1 MYDEEVELFF
11 KLEDLIF
18 YEFFCFKLKLFK
30 MLLNGKIKINNKY
43 GILYV
48 VMYEDYEDKNRIIIF
63 FLLLRNV

>member
-1 MYDEEVELFF
+1 
-11 KLEDLIF
+11 
-18 YEFFCFKLKLFK
+18 
-30 MLLNGKIKINNKY
+30 MLLKGKIKVNNKY

>member
-18 YEFFCFKLKLFK
+18 FEFVCFKLKLFK
-30 MLLNGKIKINNKY
+30 MLLKGKIKINNKY